1 MTLFNLMVK
10 AEKNMQL
17 EKVRVVQVMPVVTGQ
32 GRNGEWRKQ
41 EIIVETTNSQ
51 YPKKVCI
58 SVWGDKINPAL
69 MQEGNILNIDFDVE
83 SREYNS
89 RWYTDVKA
97 WKIESVQGGA
107 APQGSYSQEPF
118 SNPGNYGAPPQQPL
132 PAEVVSN
139 AQIEGNTMP
148 EDLPF

>member
-1 MTLFNLMVK
+1 
-10 AEKNMQL
+10 MQL

-58 SVWGDKINPAL
+58 SVWGDKINPSL
-69 MQEGNILNIDFDVE
+69 MQEGVLLNIDFDIE

-97 WKIESVQGGA
+97 WRMEPAQGGG
-107 APQGSYSQEPF
+107 APQGGYTQEQGY
-118 SNPGNYGAPPQQPL
+118 NNGGAYQQP
-132 PAEVVSN
+132 PANPQGGDAFVS
-139 AQIEGNTMP
+139 APIDTPTEP

>member
-1 MTLFNLMVK
+1 
-10 AEKNMQL
+10 MQL

-51 YPKKVCI
+51 YPKKVCV
-58 SVWGDKINPAL
+58 SVWGDKINPSL

-97 WKIESVQGGA
+97 WKIESVQGGG
-107 APQGSYSQEPF
+107 APQGGYSQE
-118 SNPGNYGAPPQQPL
+118 SYNNGGNYGAPPQQQP
-132 PAEVVSN
+132 PAEVISN
-139 AQIEGNTMP
+139 AQIDTSGQP

>member
-1 MTLFNLMVK
+1 
-10 AEKNMQL
+10 MQL

-58 SVWGDKINPAL
+58 SVWGDKINPSL
-69 MQEGNILNIDFDVE
+69 MQEGNVLNIDFDVE

-89 RWYTDVKA
+89 RWYTDIKA
-97 WKIESVQGGA
+97 WKMEMAQGGG
-107 APQGSYSQEPF
+107 APQGGYSQE
-118 SNPGNYGAPPQQPL
+118 SYNNGGNYNPPPQQQP
-132 PAEVVSN
+132 PAEVISN
-139 AQIEGNTMP
+139 AQIDSSSMP

>member
-1 MTLFNLMVK
+1 
-10 AEKNMQL
+10 MQL

-58 SVWGDKINPAL
+58 SVWGDKINPSL
-69 MQEGNILNIDFDVE
+69 MQEGNVLNIDFDVE

-97 WKIESVQGGA
+97 WKIEMAQGGGG
-107 APQGSYSQEPF
+107 APQGGYSQE
-118 SNPGNYGAPPQQPL
+118 SYNGGNYGAPPQQQP
-132 PAEVVSN
+132 PAEVISN
-139 AQIEGNTMP
+139 AQIDTSGQP